1 MSKETILT
9 ITTATVT
16 VTLDV
21 TAGSWGPGCKLEQV
35 YAQAIEEATGKVRRL
50 MGKDA
55 EKIHAIKVVAIAT
68 STEKRDR

>member
-9 ITTATVT
+9 TTTATVT

-21 TAGSWGPGCKLEQV
+21 AAGSWGPGCKLEQV
-35 YAQAIEEATGKVRRL
+35 YSQAIEEAIGKVRRL

-55 EKIHAIKVVAIAT
+55 QKIHAIKVVAIAT
-68 STEKRDR
+68 STEIRDR